1 MVCGPLVAMVSKVD
15 GVRSLD
21 ALRELVHSGAEPE
34 YQLFYGHTPLK
45 SGRVNAACLSQWWI
59 APFVAGGE
67 RYPTAEHYMMAGKAE
82 LFGDHEA
89 AAAIRQ
95 APDPKTAKIL
105 GREVSGFDA
114 ETWERHRFD
123 VVVDGNLE
131 KFRQHA
137 EEREFLLST
146 GDKVIV
152 EASRMD
158 LVWGSGVAREDKNAT
173 RPDYWRGQNLLGFAL
188 MEVREQLRG

>member
-1 MVCGPLVAMVSKVD
+1 MVSKVD

-45 SGRVNAACLSQWWI
+45 SGRVNAACLSQWWL
-59 APFVAGGE
+59 APFDVDGE
-67 RYPTAEHYMMAGKAE
+67 RYLTAEHFMMASKAE
-82 LFGDHEA
+82 LFGDYEA

-95 APDPKTAKIL
+95 AEDPKTAKVL
-105 GREVSGFDA
+105 GREVSGFDGDK
-114 ETWERHRFD
+114 WERHRYD
-123 VVVDGNLE
+123 IVVDGNLA

-137 EEREFLLST
+137 DLREFLLAT

-152 EASRMD
+152 EASKMD
-158 LVWGSGVAREDKNAT
+158 LVWGSGVARDDKNAT

-188 MEVREQLRG
+188 MEVREQLRV